1 MEVLLNELNDLLT
14 GLKIDRS
21 QQATSSADQQLIKSA
36 IDDSL
41 LFRMADQVSKPPTT
55 WFGLKIH
62 SRKEVF
68 QKAFGKN
75 IDESWFEGS
84 SAEYKYFEE

>member
-1 MEVLLNELNDLLT
+1 MT

-21 QQATSSADQQLIKSA
+21 QQATSSTDQQLIKRA
-36 IDDSL
+36 IEDSL
-41 LFRMADQVSKPPTT
+41 LFRKADQVSKPPTN
-55 WFGLKIH
+55 LKIH
-62 SRKEVF
+62 ICREAF